1 MFTIHGGHSD
11 ITDGTETRRH
21 LSAEEESP
29 IYSRRRAQ
37 GFPCPG
43 IEGLHVTLCSVTC
56 QVYQVVILKLFCLL
70 FTLNVLV
77 HI

>member
-21 LSAEEESP
+21 LSAEEESS

-43 IEGLHVTLCSVTC
+43 IEGLHVTL
-56 QVYQVVILKLFCLL
+56 
-70 FTLNVLV
+70 
-77 HI
+77 